1 MYYNKL
7 PVCRDPRCTVILEG
21 REVSRLHARVSRAEA
36 GVSLEPLSRSHRVT
50 INGDTL
56 EFGAE
61 AVLMDNDTVQFGKET
76 FTWNWAT
83 HANTC

>member
-7 PVCRDPRCTVILEG
+7 PECRDPRCTVILEG
-21 REVSRLHARVSRAEA
+21 REVSRLHARVRGAEA

-61 AVLMDNDTVQFGKET
+61 AVLRDSSARRLSPGTGRLRPIHSKF
-76 FTWNWAT
+76 
-83 HANTC
+83 